1 MSDVTEKYGTEPRLV
16 GGRYELGAGIGYGGM
31 AEVYRGRDVRL
42 GRDVA
47 VKVLRSD
54 LARDPNFLKRFQR
67 EAQSAAGLNHP
78 AIVSVY
84 DTGEDYINGTQLPY
98 IVMEFVE
105 GRTLREVLQ
114 QEGPFPERRA
124 MEITSDIC
132 AALDYSHHL
141 GIIHRDIKPA
151 NVMLSPDGTVKVMD
165 FGIAKANN
173 ATSSTMTATQAV
185 IGTAQYLSPEQAQGK
200 KVDARSDVYSTGV
213 LFYEILTGEPP
224 FRGDNPVAVA
234 YQHVREI
241 PDPPSRHLPALSATA
256 DAIAMHALEKDPD
269 HRYASA
275 GEMRDDL
282 ERAIAGRRII
292 AQAGPATGG
301 AAAATQIA
309 GGGFRDDRR
318 TGGYDRYGNTGY
330 QNTGYQNT
338 GYREP
343 DYDTTGE
350 YDNTAYRGGGYGET
364 RRTGYTDQ
372 FERFGQDDDR
382 YGGPGG
388 PAGGPPPKQGSN
400 AWKWVL
406 AALAVVLTFVI
417 VSLVASSLLSS
428 KGNGSNGS
436 STSSSGQ
443 AKIPTGQIGQ
453 PVKVVM
459 TNLQAAGF
467 SQIATVTVKTS
478 DHGADTVTKIDP
490 TEGTVVPL
498 TTKITLTVAEPLDA
512 VEIPDVTGKI
522 MSAATAALEAAGFT
536 VTSTTYGDVNNPPRQ
551 QPGRVEKTDPSAG
564 SSAAPGSTVAIYVVS
579 ATVQVPDYTGQ
590 QASDAQAKLQQLGLN
605 VSIQQQPSS
614 TAAPGTVISQSPKN
628 TSANRGDTVT
638 LVVAQQATSS
648 PPSTPSPSAT
658 PSLPGLP
665 TGGVTTPPLSPTA
678 G

>member
-1 MSDVTEKYGTEPRLV
+1 VSDVTEKYGTEPRLV

-330 QNTGYQNT
+330 QNTGY
-338 GYREP
+338 REP

-443 AKIPTGQIGQ
+443 AKIPTGLKDQ
-453 PVKVVM
+453 PETVVR
-459 TNLQAAGF
+459 TKLTEAGF
-467 SQIATVTVKTS
+467 TQIETEQVKTN
-478 DHGADTVTKIDP
+478 DFAADTVTKIDP
-490 TEGTVVPL
+490 AEGTTVPL
-498 TTKITLTVAEPLDA
+498 TTKITLTVAVAPDS
-512 VEIPDVTGKI
+512 VEVPDVTGQTT
-522 MSAATAALEAAGFT
+522 SAATSTLQAAGFT
-536 VTSTTYGDVNNPPRQ
+536 VKSTTYGDPNNPPKQ
-551 QPGRVEKTDPSAG
+551 QPGHVEKTLPAAG
-564 SSAAPGSTVAIYVVS
+564 TSEPPGTEITIYVVS
-579 ATVQVPDYTGQ
+579 STVQVPDVTGQ
-590 QASDAQAKLQQLGLN
+590 QVGDAQAKLQGLGLT